1 MDPLGG
7 QFDLLTQLLS
17 ASELRQQVVSANIA
31 NVNTPHYRQLEVS
44 FEDQL
49 ASVLKQSPQRG
60 ASAVTPRIQETA
72 GLTSRQDGNNVNLD
86 EQIGQ
91 MNRNA
96 LLQQTYLQLMGVEL
110 SMMQRAI
117 RGS

>member
-1 MDPLGG
+1 MNPLGP

-17 ASELRQQVVSANIA
+17 ASELRQQVVSSNIA
-31 NVNTPHYRQLEVS
+31 NVNTPNFRQLEVT
-44 FEDQL
+44 FEEQL
-49 ASVLKQSPQRG
+49 ANVLKRSPGREV
-60 ASAVTPRIQETA
+60 ANVAPTVQETA

-91 MNRNA
+91 MNKNA

-117 RGS
+117 RG